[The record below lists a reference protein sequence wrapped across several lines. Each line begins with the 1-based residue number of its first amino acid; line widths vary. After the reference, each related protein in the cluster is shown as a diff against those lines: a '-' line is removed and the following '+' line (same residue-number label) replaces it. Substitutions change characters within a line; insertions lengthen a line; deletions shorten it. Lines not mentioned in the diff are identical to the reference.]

1 MINKMERWVL
11 NYLGKC
17 LEIASFGLIAV
28 IMFLDPIRGR
38 LYEWDWLQSLAMV
51 CGVVVMVFSVWL
63 DQFLNALRQIID
75 EDLK

>member
-17 LEIASFGLIAV
+17 LELASGELIVV
-28 IMFLDPIRGR
+28 ILLLDPIRGR
-38 LYEWDWLQSLAMV
+38 LCEWDWLQSVAMAL
-51 CGVVVMVFSVWL
+51 GISIFVFSVWL
-63 DQFLNALRQIID
+63 DKFLNALRKIID